1 MTRRRY
7 KPMFAQSAD
16 APFDSEDWIFE
27 VKWDGVRAMSYTG
40 GEISVRSRNDLE
52 LIGRFP
58 ELAELGELIGSAVL
72 DGEIVVMSGGK
83 PQIQPLLSRV
93 QKNDREEIAGLTRQS
108 PATYVVFDILEKD
121 GVPLIDLPLRDR
133 RKILTS
139 SLTEGAY
146 VALSVPVEEK
156 GRDYYKVVTDA
167 GLEGIMAKRI
177 DSVYEPGQRSSTW
190 LKIKEI
196 HTCDCVIFGFT
207 RGTGARAGTFG
218 ALILGLYQQGLPVYV
233 GKVGTGFSDS
243 LLRSLLAEFNT
254 FISPERTIGEVP
266 DNDGITWLR
275 PVLVIEVAYQSV
287 TRDRRL
293 RMPRFVRMRPDKTPE
308 ECTTAQLVAVH
319 PGQNEDIQ
327 MKFTGT
333 TEGTQVGMEEST
345 GKPLETGEEGEI
357 RERDAG
363 TAEAG
368 LRDETGKD
376 ELKKSR
382 VGNGRKG
389 GEKFMEKEEKAGGP
403 PGQEELLKE
412 YHEKRDF
419 STTTEPAGGAAAHER
434 GDRFV
439 IQEHHATH
447 LHYDLRLERD
457 GVLKSWAVPKG
468 IPAHPGERHLAIEV
482 EDHPL
487 EYGSFEG
494 EIPKGQYGAGTVS
507 IWDSGTYETI
517 KWVPE
522 KIELVMHGRRLEGK
536 LALIRFRKAGA
547 GEWLLIRGKD

>member
-7 KPMFAQSAD
+7 KPMLAQSAD

-27 VKWDGVRAMSYTG
+27 VKWDGVRAMSYMG
-40 GEISVRSRNDLE
+40 GEVSVRSRNDLE

-58 ELAELGELIGSAVL
+58 ELAELGGLIGSAVL

-83 PQIQPLLSRV
+83 PQIQALLSRV
-93 QKNDREEIAGLTRQS
+93 QKNDREEIAGLARQS
-108 PATYVVFDILEKD
+108 PATYIVFDILEKD
-121 GVPLIDLPLRDR
+121 GVPLIDLTLRDR
-133 RKILTS
+133 RKILTL
-139 SLTEGAY
+139 SLKEGAY

-167 GLEGIMAKRI
+167 GLEGIMAKRM
-177 DSVYEPGQRSSTW
+177 DSVYEPGQRSGSW
-190 LKIKEI
+190 LKIKEL

-243 LLRSLLAEFNT
+243 LLRSLLEEFKAL
-254 FISPERTIGEVP
+254 ISPERTIGGVP
-266 DNDGITWLR
+266 ENNGITWLR
-275 PVLVIEVAYQSV
+275 PALVIEVAYQSV

-293 RMPRFVRMRPDKTPE
+293 RMPRFVRVRPDKTPE
-308 ECTTAQLVAVH
+308 ECTSVQLVAFH
-319 PGQNEDIQ
+319 PGQKEAGEKIIA
-327 MKFTGT
+327 GT
-333 TEGTQVGMEEST
+333 PEMSKASTEKRA
-345 GKPLETGEEGEI
+345 GKSLETEEEGEI
-357 RERDAG
+357 RERDDG
-363 TAEAG
+363 TDTTG

-389 GEKFMEKEEKAGGP
+389 GEKFMKREENAGSP

-419 STTTEPAGGAAAHER
+419 SATTEPAGETTAHER

-439 IQEHHATH
+439 IQEHHASH

-536 LALIRFRKAGA
+536 LALIRFRKAGT